1 MSDQMEL
8 TSRLYCWIV
17 FSAHR
22 AKSLSLGAREAVKI
36 WMRKKLNMRSYSLWR
51 VHFCVQHGGQQC
63 HFSSYKKVN
72 ESWLSQEDNKIQREC
87 VS

>member
-51 VHFCVQHGGQQC
+51 VHFCVQHGVSVGSNVTSVQEGQ
-63 HFSSYKKVN
+63 
-72 ESWLSQEDNKIQREC
+72 
-87 VS
+87 